1 MSAVTAVVG
10 PPPPSVDTSID
21 PLGEPEV
28 SSVPIWGSVDSED
41 PREVVLGVVVKGG
54 RGEEGVVKRLESS
67 GINSYWC
74 PWI

>member
-10 PPPPSVDTSID
+10 PSVDTSID

-41 PREVVLGVVVKGG
+41 LGEILGVVDAGG
-54 RGEEGVVKRLESS
+54 RGEEGMVETS
-67 GINSYWC
+67 GINSDWC
-74 PWI
+74 SWI